1 MRAVIISS
9 SGDSFAVREKH
20 TDVQVAQLAA
30 AHRVSDVRPG
40 SEVLCLKNASVA
52 HFPAVVSAVGEDGTC
67 TLMKQTSEK
76 RSVGFG
82 RVLEQPDPE
91 VLRDGARVLWS
102 PIASCKSFRPAVISS
117 LIVALE
123 DLAVPAD
130 RGLLEPGRRVFYRH
144 ADEHTEEEDDSGSE
158 PTEEETTEQRESI
171 RRRSSHCSAATVTDV
186 NDEVVSL
193 DVEVGWGVPFEAL
206 KAPIV
211 PLDRHA
217 IVVGTKVRY
226 QYSGGGSDFWPAT
239 VTAVHDDGTFNLVE
253 DDNEPHESVGI
264 DRIFSHGGPLERASL
279 RVGSQVQY
287 GLTWIAATVTRVKED
302 GELPPPAVFFLLVL
316 TRVRS
321 QVRSTSL
328 TRNTPYHS
336 IGCSCPRL
344 RHQSLRL
351 WTVAT
356 RPPSAAF
363 AGPAIASPFGRQ
375 SSPKCSKEI
384 ASGSNQS
391 CSCASCEKQSHSLTS
406 RYLYRIQRRC
416 SARVRAR
423 FIRLRRTRRPH
434 RPSRAGRGSLSP

>member
-239 VTAVHDDGTFNLVE
+239 VTAVHDDGTCDLHYDDGDVE
-253 DDNEPHESVGI
+253 EEVEPRRAAPSRPPPRAAHCLLASPPPDLPAQVHQGVG
-264 DRIFSHGGPLERASL
+264 DSRRGCR
-279 RVGSQVQY
+279 
-287 GLTWIAATVTRVKED
+287 VTRCQGRSPCRTAVVLD
-302 GELPPPAVFFLLVL
+302 LRQRGSVCPPARLRPPLPPLTPGTDPAMA
-316 TRVRS
+316 
-321 QVRSTSL
+321 
-328 TRNTPYHS
+328 
-336 IGCSCPRL
+336 
-344 RHQSLRL
+344 
-351 WTVAT
+351 W
-356 RPPSAAF
+356 
-363 AGPAIASPFGRQ
+363 
-375 SSPKCSKEI
+375 
-384 ASGSNQS
+384 
-391 CSCASCEKQSHSLTS
+391 
-406 RYLYRIQRRC
+406 
-416 SARVRAR
+416 
-423 FIRLRRTRRPH
+423 
-434 RPSRAGRGSLSP
+434 